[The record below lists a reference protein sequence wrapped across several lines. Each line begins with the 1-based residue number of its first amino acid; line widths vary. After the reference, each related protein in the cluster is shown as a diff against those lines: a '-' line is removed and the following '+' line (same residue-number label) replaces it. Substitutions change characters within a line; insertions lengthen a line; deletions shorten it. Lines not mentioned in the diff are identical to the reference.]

1 VGNLDKGSIR
11 NPIGH
16 MDILEFQH
24 PYFVKDHPELLE
36 YIRRKGATPR
46 KPDTRSPHNEEE
58 ANQRKNAAVELPT
71 SSIKAERMF
80 YLRLL

>member
-36 YIRRKGATPR
+36 YIRRKGATPK
-46 KPDTRSPHNEEE
+46 KPGTRSPPNEEP
-58 ANQRKNAAVELPT
+58 NQRKSAAVELPT
-71 SSIKAERMF
+71 SSIKAERMCYF
-80 YLRLL
+80 SLL